1 MRNKTCTTL
10 DDLGLELEEGNEV
23 LLPILEWL
31 FRNRI
36 RFQNNTKTFILEYIF
51 SYLRIAILEWVHL
64 VKRYFCSLRSLGGVG
79 CEMELQDIN
88 ALSMYVSRNGPNK
101 LKRQLPLKFK
111 TKTPRL
117 RFRSEFR
124 IHSHTPFHIHFIFT
138 MAVREERVTEENDAE
153 EAKRL
158 MLKIAAILDEAR
170 TSYATHNRKL
180 KELSLLRSKSSSH
193 SHFFS
198 GFSKTITPLFD
209 FQRRLASAD
218 RIVSFVSAFAATA
231 AASGDFLD
239 HFLKFLLAAA
249 AASNKTA
256 RFRACQIVSEVLNS
270 PFLSA
275 SEQIF
280 NL

>member
-1 MRNKTCTTL
+1 M
-10 DDLGLELEEGNEV
+10 
-23 LLPILEWL
+23 
-31 FRNRI
+31 
-36 RFQNNTKTFILEYIF
+36 
-51 SYLRIAILEWVHL
+51 
-64 VKRYFCSLRSLGGVG
+64 
-79 CEMELQDIN
+79 
-88 ALSMYVSRNGPNK
+88 
-101 LKRQLPLKFK
+101 
-111 TKTPRL
+111 
-117 RFRSEFR
+117 
-124 IHSHTPFHIHFIFT
+124 
-138 MAVREERVTEENDAE
+138 EENDAE

-198 GFSKTITPLFD
+198 AFSKTLTPLFD

-218 RIVSFVSAFAATA
+218 RVVFFVSAFAVATTA
-231 AASGDFLD
+231 AASDEFLD

-256 RFRACQIVSEVLNS
+256 RFRACQIVSEVSNS
-270 PFLSA
+270 PFLSV